1 MYDLIVIGAGHA
13 GCEAALAAARMGVS
27 TLLLTLDMN
36 SVALMP
42 CNPAIGGTGKGHL
55 VRELDALGG
64 QMGLCIDRT
73 FLQSRMLNRGK
84 GPAVHSLRAQAD
96 KRRYHEDM
104 MATLFSTENLTIR
117 QGEAMELLT
126 QNGAISGVRTMTG
139 EEIPCRAVVICSGV
153 YLKSRIIIGQYS
165 KNSGPQGLLRAE
177 GLSQSLTDLG
187 FELRRFKTGT
197 PARVDVRSIDF
208 DKMEPQPGDDPIV
221 PFSFLTVAQQPDIGV
236 KYPLENRAMCYLTY
250 TNEETHR
257 IIRENLHLSPMVRGE
272 IKGTGARYC
281 PSIEDKIRRFA
292 DKDRHQL
299 FLEPEGLSSPEWY
312 VQGMSSSLPD
322 FVQWQMY
329 RSIRG
334 LERAVL
340 VRLAYAIEYDCI
352 DSRELNLM
360 LGSRRVPGLYFA
372 GQINGTSGYEEAAAQ
387 GLLAGMNAACWLQGK
402 EPLIITRDMGYLGVM
417 VDDLVVKG
425 TDEPYRMMTSRSEY
439 RLTLRQD
446 NADLRLTALSHAR
459 GLASD
464 RRMALMER
472 KKAQTEE
479 LLQKLHVVKLPASEA
494 RNEWLERHGQPVTP
508 ATLSAE
514 DLLRRPAIDLAAL
527 GELSPELVGYAPDA
541 ALEAELSIKYEGYLK
556 KQQEQIARAR
566 AMEDWVI
573 PDDIDYNAIESLRIE
588 ARQKLSAMRPR
599 SLSQAGRIPGV
610 NPADVAV
617 LMVYLRRHPGL
628 RAIGA
633 QGCTDKHGALETLG
647 GGPHVSG
654 VFVPKT
660 AVAGGPPAPHT
671 APIGR
676 GGTREKASW
685 LRSYRRSAT
694 GLAGLVWLRASWT
707 GKTAIRR
714 RASWL
719 DKKASVDMKPR
730 WPFVL
735 REYPSCIKAS
745 QLGG

>member
-104 MATLFSTENLTIR
+104 MATLFSTDHLTIR

-221 PFSFLTVAQQPDIGV
+221 PFSFLTVARQPDIGV

-352 DSRELNLM
+352 DSRELNLT

-387 GLLAGMNAACWLQGK
+387 GLLAGINAACWLQGK

-472 KKAQTEE
+472 KKAQTAE
-479 LLQKLHVVKLPASEA
+479 LLQKLHTVKLPSGEK
-494 RNEWLERHGQPVTP
+494 RDSWLEQHGQPVTP

-514 DLLRRPAIDLAAL
+514 ELLRRPAIDLASL
-527 GELSPELVGYAPDA
+527 GELAPELTGYAADA
-541 ALEAELSIKYEGYLK
+541 ALEAELSVKYEGYLK

-617 LMVYLRRHPGL
+617 LMVYLRRG
-628 RAIGA
+628 
-633 QGCTDKHGALETLG
+633 
-647 GGPHVSG
+647 
-654 VFVPKT
+654 
-660 AVAGGPPAPHT
+660 
-671 APIGR
+671 
-676 GGTREKASW
+676 
-685 LRSYRRSAT
+685 
-694 GLAGLVWLRASWT
+694 
-707 GKTAIRR
+707 
-714 RASWL
+714 
-719 DKKASVDMKPR
+719 
-730 WPFVL
+730 
-735 REYPSCIKAS
+735 
-745 QLGG
+745 

>member
-104 MATLFSTENLTIR
+104 MATLFSTDHLTIR

-139 EEIPCRAVVICSGV
+139 EEIPCRAVVICGGV

-352 DSRELNLM
+352 DSRELNLT

-387 GLLAGMNAACWLQGK
+387 GLLAGINAACWLQQK

-472 KKAQTEE
+472 KRAQTEE
-479 LLQKLHVVKLPASEA
+479 MLQKLHVVKLPASEA

-556 KQQEQIARAR
+556 KQQERIARAR

-617 LMVYLRRHPGL
+617 LMVYLRRG
-628 RAIGA
+628 
-633 QGCTDKHGALETLG
+633 
-647 GGPHVSG
+647 
-654 VFVPKT
+654 
-660 AVAGGPPAPHT
+660 
-671 APIGR
+671 
-676 GGTREKASW
+676 
-685 LRSYRRSAT
+685 
-694 GLAGLVWLRASWT
+694 
-707 GKTAIRR
+707 
-714 RASWL
+714 
-719 DKKASVDMKPR
+719 
-730 WPFVL
+730 
-735 REYPSCIKAS
+735 
-745 QLGG
+745 

>member
-104 MATLFSTENLTIR
+104 MATLFSTDHLTIR

-139 EEIPCRAVVICSGV
+139 EEIPCRAVAICSGV

-221 PFSFLTVAQQPDIGV
+221 PFSFLTVARQPDIGV

-352 DSRELNLM
+352 DSRELNLT

-387 GLLAGMNAACWLQGK
+387 GLLAGINAACWLQGK

-446 NADLRLTALSHAR
+446 NADTRLTPIGREYGLVQDDRWTKYQHTQNILEAERRRLHDAHLR
-459 GLASD
+459 TADLQAAMTAAGLAP
-464 RRMALMER
+464 AAEGGI
-472 KKAQTEE
+472 AEE
-479 LLQKLHVVKLPASEA
+479 
-494 RNEWLERHGQPVTP
+494 
-508 ATLSAE
+508 
-514 DLLRRPAIDLAAL
+514 LLRRPEIHYDLVAGVIGW
-527 GELSPELVGYAPDA
+527 GEGITPMLAERLETEIKYAGYIARQDRMIREVARHEKTLIPEDFEYADLTGLT
-541 ALEAELSIKYEGYLK
+541 LEAREKL
-556 KQQEQIARAR
+556 AR
-566 AMEDWVI
+566 I
-573 PDDIDYNAIESLRIE
+573 
-588 ARQKLSAMRPR
+588 RPKN
-599 SLSQAGRIPGV
+599 LGQASRIPGV
-610 NPADVAV
+610 SPSDVAQ
-617 LMVYLRRHPGL
+617 LS
-628 RAIGA
+628 I
-633 QGCTDKHGALETLG
+633 AL
-647 GGPHVSG
+647 
-654 VFVPKT
+654 
-660 AVAGGPPAPHT
+660 AAHT
-671 APIGR
+671 
-676 GGTREKASW
+676 
-685 LRSYRRSAT
+685 
-694 GLAGLVWLRASWT
+694 
-707 GKTAIRR
+707 
-714 RASWL
+714 
-719 DKKASVDMKPR
+719 
-730 WPFVL
+730 
-735 REYPSCIKAS
+735 
-745 QLGG
+745 

>member
-13 GCEAALAAARMGVS
+13 GCEAALAAARMGVD

-104 MATLFSTENLTIR
+104 MATMFSTDHLTIR

-221 PFSFLTVAQQPDIGV
+221 PFSFLTVARQPDIGV

-352 DSRELNLM
+352 DSRELNLT

-387 GLLAGMNAACWLQGK
+387 GLLAGINAACWLQGK

-446 NADLRLTALSHAR
+446 NADLRLTALSHTR

-472 KKAQTEE
+472 KKAQTAE
-479 LLQKLHVVKLPASEA
+479 LLQKLHTVKLPSGEK
-494 RNEWLERHGQPVTP
+494 RDSWLEQHGQPVTP

-514 DLLRRPAIDLAAL
+514 ELLRRPAIDLVSL
-527 GELSPELVGYAPDA
+527 GELAPELTGYAADA
-541 ALEAELSIKYEGYLK
+541 ALEAELSVKYEGYLK

-617 LMVYLRRHPGL
+617 LMVYLRRG
-628 RAIGA
+628 
-633 QGCTDKHGALETLG
+633 
-647 GGPHVSG
+647 
-654 VFVPKT
+654 
-660 AVAGGPPAPHT
+660 
-671 APIGR
+671 
-676 GGTREKASW
+676 
-685 LRSYRRSAT
+685 
-694 GLAGLVWLRASWT
+694 
-707 GKTAIRR
+707 
-714 RASWL
+714 
-719 DKKASVDMKPR
+719 
-730 WPFVL
+730 
-735 REYPSCIKAS
+735 
-745 QLGG
+745 

>member
-104 MATLFSTENLTIR
+104 MATLFSTDHLTIR

-221 PFSFLTVAQQPDIGV
+221 PFSFLTVARQPDIGV

-352 DSRELNLM
+352 DSRELNLT

-387 GLLAGMNAACWLQGK
+387 GLLAGINAACWLQGK

-464 RRMALMER
+464 RRMALMECKR
-472 KKAQTEE
+472 AQTEE
-479 LLQKLHVVKLPASEA
+479 MLQKLHVVKLPASEA

-617 LMVYLRRHPGL
+617 LMVYLRRG
-628 RAIGA
+628 
-633 QGCTDKHGALETLG
+633 
-647 GGPHVSG
+647 
-654 VFVPKT
+654 
-660 AVAGGPPAPHT
+660 
-671 APIGR
+671 
-676 GGTREKASW
+676 
-685 LRSYRRSAT
+685 
-694 GLAGLVWLRASWT
+694 
-707 GKTAIRR
+707 
-714 RASWL
+714 
-719 DKKASVDMKPR
+719 
-730 WPFVL
+730 
-735 REYPSCIKAS
+735 
-745 QLGG
+745 

>member
-104 MATLFSTENLTIR
+104 MATLFSTDHLTIR

-299 FLEPEGLSSPEWY
+299 FLEPEGLASPEWY

-352 DSRELNLM
+352 DSRELNLT

-387 GLLAGMNAACWLQGK
+387 GLLAGINAACWLQGK

-472 KKAQTEE
+472 KRAQTEE
-479 LLQKLHVVKLPASEA
+479 MLQKLHVVKLPASET

-514 DLLRRPAIDLAAL
+514 ELLRRPAIDLAAL

-617 LMVYLRRHPGL
+617 LMVYLRRG
-628 RAIGA
+628 
-633 QGCTDKHGALETLG
+633 
-647 GGPHVSG
+647 
-654 VFVPKT
+654 
-660 AVAGGPPAPHT
+660 
-671 APIGR
+671 
-676 GGTREKASW
+676 
-685 LRSYRRSAT
+685 
-694 GLAGLVWLRASWT
+694 
-707 GKTAIRR
+707 
-714 RASWL
+714 
-719 DKKASVDMKPR
+719 
-730 WPFVL
+730 
-735 REYPSCIKAS
+735 
-745 QLGG
+745 